1 MHARKHAQ
9 SVIVTLGEKEEIL
22 GMKTPYPAAYL
33 PVGHGYDPAQAKL
46 EQRRIEH
53 VMGFARHGF
62 ALVRKKALKEKGK
75 EEKKEAAKKKGKEED
90 QGKIDIKSLSAFDK
104 PLRSTK
110 HSISL

>member
-1 MHARKHAQ
+1 MHASKHAQ

-75 EEKKEAAKKKGKEED
+75 EED

-104 PLRSTK
+104 PLRSTNQARRDEK
-110 HSISL
+110 APMSRKRS